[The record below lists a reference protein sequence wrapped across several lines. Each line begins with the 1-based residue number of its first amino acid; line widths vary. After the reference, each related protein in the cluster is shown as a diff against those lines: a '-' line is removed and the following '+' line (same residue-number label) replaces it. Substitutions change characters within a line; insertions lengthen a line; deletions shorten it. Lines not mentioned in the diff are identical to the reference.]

1 MNNFK
6 HIQKGDELVE
16 MTNTAKT
23 TNTIN
28 VRMTKEEVIDFVIK
42 KYKIT
47 TEQLRK
53 ERKGN

>member
-1 MNNFK
+1 M
-6 HIQKGDELVE
+6 E
-16 MTNTAKT
+16 MTNAAKT

>member
-1 MNNFK
+1 M
-6 HIQKGDELVE
+6 E
-16 MTNTAKT
+16 MTNAANT

-28 VRMTKEEVIDFVIK
+28 VRMTKEEIRDFVVK

-53 ERKGN
+53 ERKEK